1 MPPLKFIIEAA
12 LFAADKP
19 LNLDHLVDLFTGP
32 EQPERSLIRAAL
44 RELRDDYTERGIELM
59 QVASGYRFQTQE
71 SMNPWLKR
79 LQPERA
85 PRYSRALLETLAI
98 IAYRQ
103 PITRSEIEKIRG
115 ISVSTDL
122 VKRLLD
128 YNWIRILAHRDS
140 PGRPALYG
148 TTRTFLDYF
157 NLKNLSDLPTLIEL
171 QEMVLPSDIFESESE
186 GPEDETP
193 EAKENSDTEAPDA
206 KEKLIPD
213 ETPEAKDNS
222 DIKEPDSKENPIQ
235 VITEEVQTISNDTPT
250 SEASSINV
258 IVERLENEIEGK
270 EEKTGTTEEE
280 SERPEQ
286 ETLDTKDNEDTKG
299 DIEEPDSKENPI
311 QVITEEVQTTSNDT
325 PTSEAPPI
333 NVIVERL
340 ENEMEGKEEKT
351 GTTDELETGTHAAE
365 EKESETPPEDSE
377 KSEMKSEPNSQTE
390 IKPTTDVLNSESKDQ
405 TEAENVDEQLILFQ
419 EPANTAL

>member
-1 MPPLKFIIEAA
+1 MPPLKFILEAA

-71 SMNPWLKR
+71 SLIPWLKR

-171 QEMVLPSDIFESESE
+171 QEMVLPSDIFESDSESE
-186 GPEDETP
+186 GPE
-193 EAKENSDTEAPDA
+193 
-206 KEKLIPD
+206 
-213 ETPEAKDNS
+213 
-222 DIKEPDSKENPIQ
+222 Q
-235 VITEEVQTISNDTPT
+235 
-250 SEASSINV
+250 
-258 IVERLENEIEGK
+258 NE
-270 EEKTGTTEEE
+270 
-280 SERPEQ
+280 
-286 ETLDTKDNEDTKG
+286 ETLDTKDNENTKG

-325 PTSEAPPI
+325 PTSEASSI

-351 GTTDELETGTHAAE
+351 GTTDELETG
-365 EKESETPPEDSE
+365 
-377 KSEMKSEPNSQTE
+377 TE

-419 EPANTAL
+419 EPANKQTAL

>member
-1 MPPLKFIIEAA
+1 MPPLKFILEAA

-71 SMNPWLKR
+71 SLIPWLKR

-171 QEMVLPSDIFESESE
+171 QEMVLPSDIFESDSESE
-186 GPEDETP
+186 GPE
-193 EAKENSDTEAPDA
+193 
-206 KEKLIPD
+206 
-213 ETPEAKDNS
+213 
-222 DIKEPDSKENPIQ
+222 Q
-235 VITEEVQTISNDTPT
+235 
-250 SEASSINV
+250 
-258 IVERLENEIEGK
+258 NE
-270 EEKTGTTEEE
+270 
-280 SERPEQ
+280 
-286 ETLDTKDNEDTKG
+286 ETLDTKDNENTKG

-325 PTSEAPPI
+325 PTSEASSI

-351 GTTDELETGTHAAE
+351 GTIDELETG
-365 EKESETPPEDSE
+365 
-377 KSEMKSEPNSQTE
+377 TE
-390 IKPTTDVLNSESKDQ
+390 IKPTTDVLNSESQDQ

-419 EPANTAL
+419 EPANKQLCSNVVAGPNRSM